1 MANWERKSAYLLRE
15 IVKFRT
21 YIDGLQ
27 AAQVVKEKIHTE
39 RAEGGKGSS
48 KKEEETTVDGAEG
61 EGERSDKGGEG
72 KKEEEKKMPVF
83 AVAKEAPAMVDM
95 AASQ

>member
-27 AAQVVKEKIHTE
+27 AAQVMKEKIHSE
-39 RAEGGKGSS
+39 RGEGGKGDG
-48 KKEEETTVDGAEG
+48 KKEETTADGAKG
-61 EGERSDKGGEG
+61 EDERLDVGGEG
-72 KKEEEKKMPVF
+72 KKEEEKAMPVF
-83 AVAKEAPAMVDM
+83 AVAEQAPAMVDM
-95 AASQ
+95 AAS